1 MVLSLAALLFGGAI
15 GVIIYSSEGRALR
28 DTSGEIELLAKRAR
42 TMSILKQA
50 PYAIE
55 FREDSVR
62 LLPFAQAGQIEKQN
76 SRFRSS
82 GVTEDESGENRTVP
96 LENGMTVSIRRWNS
110 DKLLSTA
117 KNTIHVWRFD
127 PDGLCEPISVRL
139 DLGKNWTEDAYHP
152 LTATIQDSQFEI
164 R

>member
-1 MVLSLAALLFGGAI
+1 MVLSLTAILFGGAI
-15 GVIIYSSEGRALR
+15 GMIIFSSDERVLR

-42 TMSILKQA
+42 TMSILKQI
-50 PYAIE
+50 PYALE

-62 LLPFAQAGQIEKQN
+62 LLPYAQAGQIEKRS
-76 SRFRSS
+76 SRSRQS
-82 GVTEDESGENRTVP
+82 GVTEDELGENRMIT
-96 LENGMTVSIRRWNS
+96 LESGMNVSIRRWNS
-110 DKLLSTA
+110 DKWLGTA

-139 DLGKNWTEDAYHP
+139 NLGKNWAEDAYHP
-152 LTATIQDSQFEI
+152 LTATIQDSQLEV